1 MQSRRLYRRINY
13 NGMVTITKY
22 STPSNEEI
30 TVANPIK
37 LVVSDISI
45 GGLGAMTSYNFQT
58 NSEIHFTIKIKN
70 KYLKAKTKIVW
81 AHKINENIYDM
92 GLQFIDLSIEL
103 KESLIDLL
111 NGDIYEK
118 EKQYK

>member
-1 MQSRRLYRRINY
+1 
-13 NGMVTITKY
+13 MVTITKY